1 MNSFTVAAFSFV
13 VLAACAEPS
22 PQPMRAPVSD
32 AQLRSACDRGWEK
45 MMETWDP
52 VTSLVTGVRDK
63 SKSPPP
69 PDAKNNLYPMHDKRP
84 GGWGP
89 PGVGDAP
96 LICGT
101 ALSGLVDKWEVTH
114 DPAVKSDAAKLAK
127 GVLNLAILHGYK
139 GFVCRG
145 FCNDGKTTV
154 SLSSRDQYTHWVHGL
169 WRYCSSSM
177 ADPAIVQGYREQI
190 VEVAKFMETR
200 VTAENQWNFGYADD
214 YSKPDYRTICTMW
227 GPEVW
232 PHEAARLP
240 MIYVAAYMATG
251 DTHWK
256 ALYEKLIDEA
266 LDITLKVKY
275 GGFKDKTPEQMQ
287 GRMPCYSLFQ
297 CVVSFDPIIAYEKDL
312 KRRARIQEAMETFAG
327 FAHDRQM
334 RAQRDPK
341 YKPYGM
347 CWEGELLL
355 TQLMVPG
362 FRPNEPFRRFL
373 EDAVLREPLERA
385 SLCRTAHILAAY
397 WRSRRL

>member
-1 MNSFTVAAFSFV
+1 MRFRVVACCSLVILVALGV
-13 VLAACAEPS
+13 DAAARLAA
-22 PQPMRAPVSD
+22 
-32 AQLRSACDRGWEK
+32 ACDRGWAK

-52 VTSLVTGVRDK
+52 VTSLITGMKDK

-69 PDAKNNLYPMHDKRP
+69 ADAKNNLYPMYEGRP

-114 DPAVKSDAAKLAK
+114 DPSVKADAAKLAK

-169 WRYCSSSM
+169 WRYCTSSM
-177 ADPAIVQGYREQI
+177 ADPEIVKGYREQI
-190 VEVAKFMETR
+190 VEVAKFMEERITP
-200 VTAENQWNFGYADD
+200 EHQWNFGYADD
-214 YSKPDYRTICTMW
+214 CSKPDYRTICTMW

-251 DTHWK
+251 DAHWRD
-256 ALYEKLIDEA
+256 LYEKLIDEA
-266 LDITLKVKY
+266 LDITLLAKT
-275 GGFKDKTPEQMQ
+275 GGFKGKTKQQMQ
-287 GRMPCYSLFQ
+287 WRMPCYSLFQ
-297 CVVSFDPIIAYEKDL
+297 CVTSFEPIVAYEKNP
-312 KRRARIQEAMETFAG
+312 KRLARIQEAVEAFAG
-327 FAHDRQM
+327 FARERQQS
-334 RAQRDPK
+334 AQRNPK

-347 CWEGELLL
+347 CWDGELLL

-362 FRPNEPFRRFL
+362 FRPDAQVRAFL
-373 EDAVLREPLERA
+373 ENSVLQQPLET
-385 SLCRTAHILAAY
+385 SGLCRTAHILAAY
-397 WRSRRL
+397 WRSRRVQEN

>member
-1 MNSFTVAAFSFV
+1 MSMRVVVGCVLLTVAGFGDEPVAEER
-13 VLAACAEPS
+13 LAA
-22 PQPMRAPVSD
+22 
-32 AQLRSACDRGWEK
+32 ACDRGWAK

-52 VTSLVTGVRDK
+52 VTSLITGVKDK

-69 PDAKNNLYPMHDKRP
+69 PDAKNNLYPMYDTRP

-101 ALSGLVDKWEVTH
+101 GLSGLVDKWEVTH
-114 DPAVKSDAAKLAK
+114 DPSVKADAAKLAK

-169 WRYCSSSM
+169 WRYCNSSM
-177 ADPAIVQGYREQI
+177 ADPEIVKGYREQI
-190 VEVAKFMETR
+190 VEVAKFMEARITP
-200 VTAENQWNFGYADD
+200 EHQWNFGYADD
-214 YSKPDYRTICTMW
+214 CSRPDYRTICTMW

-240 MIYVAAYMATG
+240 MIYVAAYLATG
-251 DTHWK
+251 DVHWK
-256 ALYEKLIDEA
+256 DLYEKLIDEA
-266 LDITLKVKY
+266 LDITLLAKT
-275 GGFKDKTPEQMQ
+275 GGYKGKTPQQ
-287 GRMPCYSLFQ
+287 LQWRMPCYSLFQ
-297 CVVSFDPIIAYEKDL
+297 CVTSFEPIVAYEKNP
-312 KRRARIQEAMETFAG
+312 KRLARIQEAVEVFAG
-327 FAHDRQM
+327 FARERQ
-334 RAQRDPK
+334 RNAQRNPK

-362 FRPNEPFRRFL
+362 FRPDAQFRAFL
-373 EDAVLREPLERA
+373 ENAVLQQPLEKA
-385 SLCRTAHILAAY
+385 GLCRTAHVLAAY
-397 WRSRRL
+397 WRLRRQGH